1 MNPIYKFGL
10 SNQRNNIFTKAG
22 ASLNSFVR
30 PEDGTLGFSA
40 YANTTDYLEVT
51 QYIDIATTVPIY
63 GAFYTKNKTYISGFE
78 NIPQNGLVSVP
89 KNAFYVRLTVLW
101 NFWNDTKLYSV
112 QETHPIYKDDLS
124 LDYELESGQRFY
136 RPKLSGKLNFVRKD
150 YDLIMSYN
158 FEDICYL
165 YISKSNDNGRTYSIY
180 YSAKFMRTDCTIN
193 EDDKIITV
201 QPTTLDQ
208 YNDVLAGL
216 EKEYDILKLAPEIS
230 RLTLAK
236 RPLIQVYIPGD
247 SIISCFIGGS
257 SFEQD
262 ATVIDDETE
271 LVETYHF
278 AKTKDFLEVT
288 INAYDTPAPNPNLS
302 GVYSGTA
309 TKTDDTHY
317 SGNLTCDAHPEFYLY
332 YERDGDDYNAE
343 IRRRSDDVAFFK
355 GIDTFLPFGRITFE
369 FVEGYSTGDM
379 YSEINQNRIF
389 GLYARYLL
397 DVEKYGDLDTYPLPV
412 DDIVE
417 NNRNYKR
424 AIGYALDVFS
434 VSTRLSDEP
443 TEWGRA
449 NNGKYYL
456 PPASFIFQKYYPVA
470 RTYWINA
477 SIWFNYTLFDYI
489 LEERGRKE
497 YILRDSY
504 PVASIISK
512 LLSQFAPNIKHEE
525 TPEYSQFLYGE
536 QNPITGGKFRLLVTP
551 KSNILVGEYQEPAQK
566 AITTLQDFTNMLKN
580 CFQCYWYIEDNKFKI
595 EHIVWFKN
603 GGSYSGTPLIGYDLT
618 QLENI
623 RNGKK
628 WSFKTSS
635 YTYNKE
641 GMPERYQFKW
651 MDEATE
657 PFDGVP
663 IQIKSNYVQEG
674 KIEDINVSNFTSD
687 VDYMMLN
694 PGAINKDGFALMAAI
709 LVDDTYKLPFIN
721 TTIGGAEFILQ
732 NGIVAMSILQP
743 NFWLYDMPAR
753 NVNVNDRDTF
763 ARGIQR
769 QKKQTLTFP
778 IGNDDPNP
786 LQLVKTNIGNGQI
799 EKLSINLS
807 SRTSKTTLK
816 YDTE

>member
-10 SNQRNNIFTKAG
+10 SNQRNNIFTTAG

-40 YANTTDYLEVT
+40 YANTTDYLEVS
-51 QYIDIATTVPIY
+51 QYMGIATTVPTY

-78 NIPQNGLVSVP
+78 NIPQNGLVAVP
-89 KNAFYVRLTVLW
+89 NHAFYVRLTVFYELW
-101 NFWNDTKLYSV
+101 NDAKLYSV

-136 RPKLSGKLNFVRKD
+136 RPKLSGKLNFVRQD
-150 YDLIMSYN
+150 YNLIMSFN
-158 FEDICYL
+158 FEDICRL
-165 YISKSNDNGRTYSIY
+165 YISKSNDNGRTYSLY

-216 EKEYDILKLAPEIS
+216 EKEYDLIKLNPSVEFIS
-230 RLTLAK
+230 LQK
-236 RPLIQVYIPGD
+236 RPMIQVYISGD
-247 SIISCFIGGS
+247 SVVSNFYNGL

-262 ATVIDDETE
+262 VFEEITEIDRLIDDF
-271 LVETYHF
+271 HF
-278 AKTKDFLEVT
+278 SRVKTLWEMEINGVGANPEVSGIYTGVRNNLGDAEYEADLYNIEHSGYRLHVYEDLPNTQRYEIYQGDTLLYRLERDVF
-288 INAYDTPAPNPNLS
+288 
-302 GVYSGTA
+302 
-309 TKTDDTHY
+309 
-317 SGNLTCDAHPEFYLY
+317 HPEMNRLQPAQGTQATGY
-332 YERDGDDYNAE
+332 YVLDREK
-343 IRRRSDDVAFFK
+343 S
-355 GIDTFLPFGRITFE
+355 
-369 FVEGYSTGDM
+369 YS
-379 YSEINQNRIF
+379 IF
-389 GLYARYLL
+389 ARYMV
-397 DVEKYGDLDTYPLPV
+397 DVERIGDIETFPLPI

-424 AIGYALDVFS
+424 VIGYGFDLYTL
-434 VSTRLSDEP
+434 STRFSETPTEYGLSD
-443 TEWGRA
+443 
-449 NNGKYYL
+449 NGKYFL
-456 PPASFIFQKYYPVA
+456 PPSSLTNQKYFPIA
-470 RTYWINA
+470 RSTWRTT
-477 SIWFNYTLFDYI
+477 SLWFNFALFDSIY
-489 LEERGRKE
+489 EERARKE
-497 YILRDSY
+497 YILRDAYS
-504 PVASIISK
+504 VSSAISV
-512 LLSQFAPNIKHEE
+512 LLNQIAPGITHEA
-525 TPEYSQFLYGE
+525 TPEYSEFLYGNV
-536 QNPITGGKFRLLVTP
+536 NPISSQQFRLFITP
-551 KSNILVGEYQEPAQK
+551 KSNLLVSEYQEPAQK
-566 AITTLQDFTNMLKN
+566 APTTLQDFTNMLKN

-595 EHIVWFKN
+595 EHILWFKN

-618 QLENI
+618 RLENI

-628 WSFKTSS
+628 WGFKTSS
-635 YTYNKE
+635 YTFNKE
-641 GMPERYQFKW
+641 GMSERYQFKW
-651 MDEATE
+651 MDETTE

-663 IQIKSNYVQEG
+663 IQIKSAYVQEG
-674 KIEDINVSNFTSD
+674 KIEDINISNFTSD
-687 VDYMMLN
+687 VDYMLLN
-694 PGAINKDGFALMAAI
+694 PNAINKDGFALLAAV
-709 LVDDTYKLPFIN
+709 LVNNTYKLPFVRQSIS
-721 TTIGGAEFILQ
+721 GADFFLQ

-753 NVNVNDRDTF
+753 NINVNDRDTF

-769 QKKQTLTFP
+769 QKKQDLTFP